1 MRKRRPAELVAWDA
15 ASERTA
21 TVVRAVIG
29 LSGTSLVAALGL
41 TVIGLA
47 QTQLGWF
54 LFGVAAAVGMVPAA
68 VVHLHQSRRQERLP
82 VTDLSPASIAL
93 VAQAVTY
100 VERLRALAAASPEGP
115 VADHFA
121 HLATTADRY
130 VGALHTALRQNQV
143 VDDIDVRHDVERIVA
158 QLAELTEAAAEL
170 RRAQRQHLEAS
181 PLETLT
187 DQTRHLTR
195 AIETEAIEVDAGAD
209 TIGAAAP
216 TLPAGNPSSGL
227 PRQSR

>member
-29 LSGTSLVAALGL
+29 LSGTSLVTALGL

-54 LFGVAAAVGMVPAA
+54 LVGVAAAVGVVPAA

-82 VTDLSPASIAL
+82 VTDLSPASVAL
-93 VAQAVTY
+93 VAQAVTS

-121 HLATTADRY
+121 HLAATADRY
-130 VGALHTALRQNQV
+130 VGALHAALRQNQV

-158 QLAELTEAAAEL
+158 QLAELP
-170 RRAQRQHLEAS
+170 R
-181 PLETLT
+181 P
-187 DQTRHLTR
+187 
-195 AIETEAIEVDAGAD
+195 
-209 TIGAAAP
+209 P
-216 TLPAGNPSSGL
+216 PSSVEPSASTSKPL
-227 PRQSR
+227 RWRP